1 MEKKECPGCAMPVDA
16 DAEVCPICG
25 YEFPSQPTHIKIAA
39 WVMIILLLL
48 WYFL

>member
-1 MEKKECPGCAMPVDA
+1 MDKKECPGCAIEVDA
-16 DAEVCPICG
+16 DAEICPICG
-25 YEFPSQPTHIKIAA
+25 YEFPRQPKHIQIAA